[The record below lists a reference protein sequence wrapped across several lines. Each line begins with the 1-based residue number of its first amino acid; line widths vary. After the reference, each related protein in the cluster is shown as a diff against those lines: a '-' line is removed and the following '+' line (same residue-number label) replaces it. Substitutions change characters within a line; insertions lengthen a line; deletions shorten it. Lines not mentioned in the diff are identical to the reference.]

1 MNRAISYIVAVFI
14 LALVPVLVSAQEQEV
29 EDLRVGITT
38 SKQILA
44 DVPITHF
51 EDADTWHSH
60 MPVDLGIILSMR
72 RRGKP
77 FEMPDIDPND
87 ENENEFVLGVKVA
100 FNQRSHAYFSMR
112 PPRPIKVP
120 GITKAISVW
129 VCGRSFKHRL
139 YCHLIDY
146 KGSEMI
152 VDMGLLDFAGWKKVS
167 IPIPATIEQEEY
179 HWVNWRGVS
188 FAGLSI
194 RTDPGESYGVYYVY
208 FDELRA
214 ITDVYQE
221 ETRDEDNMEDGW

>member
-1 MNRAISYIVAVFI
+1 MCIR
-14 LALVPVLVSAQEQEV
+14 
-29 EDLRVGITT
+29 DR
-38 SKQILA
+38 
-44 DVPITHF
+44 
-51 EDADTWHSH
+51 
-60 MPVDLGIILSMR
+60 PVDLGIILSMR

-77 FEMPDIDPND
+77 FEMPDTDPND
-87 ENENEFVLGVKVA
+87 GNENEFVLGVKVA
-100 FNQRSHAYFSMR
+100 FNQRAYAYFSMR
-112 PPRPIKVP
+112 PPRPIKIP

-152 VDMGLLDFAGWKKVS
+152 VDMGLLDFAGWKQVS

-194 RTDPGESYGVYYVY
+194 RTDPEESYGVYYVY
-208 FDELRA
+208 LDELRA
-214 ITDVYQE
+214 ITDVYQAVSY
-221 ETRDEDNMEDGW
+221 THLTLPTTPYV

>member
-1 MNRAISYIVAVFI
+1 MNRAIFYIVAVFI
-14 LALVPVLVSAQEQEV
+14 IALVPVVLSAQEQDV
-29 EDLRVGITT
+29 EDLKVGIAT
-38 SKQILA
+38 SRQMLA

-51 EDADTWHSH
+51 EDADTWTSS
-60 MPVDLGIILSMR
+60 MPVDQGIILSMR
-72 RRGKP
+72 RKGKP
-77 FEMPDIDPND
+77 LEMPDTDPND
-87 ENENEFVLGVKVA
+87 GVANESVLGVKVA

-112 PPRPIKVP
+112 PQRPIKIP
-120 GITKAISVW
+120 GITKAVSVW

-139 YCHLIDY
+139 YAHLIDY

-167 IPIPATIEQEEY
+167 VAIPVTIEQEEY
-179 HWVNWRGVS
+179 HWVDWRGVS

-194 RTDPGESYGVYYVY
+194 RTDPEESYGVYYVY

-221 ETRDEDNMEDGW
+221 ENRDEDDMEDGW